1 MVPSESLLLAFL
13 IKFALYPT
21 AGRTKRERGMVCN
34 PHKRHKE
41 RSECMVPSESLFLV
55 FSDKFASY
63 RAAGANAGNE
73 PERKGAAELP
83 EIRKVNGTQ

>member
-1 MVPSESLLLAFL
+1 MLFSISLHHTRPQVGRNVSAAWSATLTNVIKSGQSVWYPVKSFLLA
-13 IKFALYPT
+13 
-21 AGRTKRERGMVCN
+21 
-34 PHKRHKE
+34 
-41 RSECMVPSESLFLV
+41 

-83 EIRKVNGTQ
+83 EIRKVDGTQ

>member
-1 MVPSESLLLAFL
+1 
-13 IKFALYPT
+13 
-21 AGRTKRERGMVCN
+21 
-34 PHKRHKE
+34 
-41 RSECMVPSESLFLV
+41 MVPSESLFLV